1 MFDTHCKSVQEYS
14 QRNADNF
21 GDTILMVALSIQQN
35 WLGVGDQIAD
45 VRANKLESRFLWGN
59 KIKTYE
65 YLMSNK
71 HMMFSQVKAVLN
83 SSKSDNEKAYS
94 LMIIFLRVDGLGIPK
109 AGFCC
114 QLIAGLVGCM
124 DVHNIRMYNLNAKD
138 FTLNPKP
145 KTDKASQANRAK
157 IENYIGLCADYGCE
171 NLWNSWCEFLATKSK
186 RWQDGNHV
194 SEVHYTYLIGDKHA
208 ATN

>member
-83 SSKSDNEKAYS
+83 SRKTDTQKAYS

-124 DVHNIRMYNLNAKD
+124 DVHNIRMYNLDAKD

-145 KTDKASQANRAK
+145 KTDKARRTNELK
-157 IENYIGLCADYGCE
+157 IWNYIRLCADYGCE
-171 NLWNSWCEFLATKSK
+171 NLWNSWCAFLATKSK
-186 RWQDGNHV
+186 RWQDSNHV
-194 SEVHYTYLIGDKHA
+194 SEVHYTYLTGE
-208 ATN
+208 

>member
-1 MFDTHCKSVQEYS
+1 MFNTHCKAVQEYS

-21 GDTILMVALSIQQN
+21 GDTVLMAALSIQQN

-138 FTLNPKP
+138 FKLNPNP
-145 KTDKASQANRAK
+145 KTDKASRANEIK
-157 IENYIGLCADYGCE
+157 IWNYIELCEDYGCE
-171 NLWNSWCEFLATKSK
+171 NLWDSWCEFLASKSK

-194 SEVHYTYLIGDKHA
+194 SEVHYTYLTGE
-208 ATN
+208 

>member
-1 MFDTHCKSVQEYS
+1 MFTTHCKAVQEYS

-83 SSKSDNEKAYS
+83 SRKTDTQKAYS

-124 DVHNIRMYNLNAKD
+124 DVHNIRMYNLDAKD

-145 KTDKASQANRAK
+145 KTDKARRTNELK
-157 IENYIGLCADYGCE
+157 IWNYIRLCADYGCE
-171 NLWNSWCEFLATKSK
+171 NLWNSWCAFLATKSK
-186 RWQDGNHV
+186 RWQDSNHV
-194 SEVHYTYLIGDKHA
+194 SEVHYTYLTGE
-208 ATN
+208 

>member
-1 MFDTHCKSVQEYS
+1 MFNTHCKAVQEYS

-71 HMMFSQVKAVLN
+71 HMMFSC
-83 SSKSDNEKAYS
+83 DN
-94 LMIIFLRVDGLGIPK
+94 FLRMSTSTRRDCISLSGLP
-109 AGFCC
+109 FFF
-114 QLIAGLVGCM
+114 
-124 DVHNIRMYNLNAKD
+124 MY
-138 FTLNPKP
+138 FT
-145 KTDKASQANRAK
+145 
-157 IENYIGLCADYGCE
+157 
-171 NLWNSWCEFLATKSK
+171 ATM
-186 RWQDGNHV
+186 
-194 SEVHYTYLIGDKHA
+194 
-208 ATN
+208 

>member
-1 MFDTHCKSVQEYS
+1 MFNTHCKAVQEYS

-83 SSKSDNEKAYS
+83 SRKTDTQKAYS

-124 DVHNIRMYNLNAKD
+124 DVHNIRMYNLDAKD

-145 KTDKASQANRAK
+145 KTDKARRTNELK
-157 IENYIGLCADYGCE
+157 IWNYIRLCADYGCE
-171 NLWNSWCEFLATKSK
+171 NLWNSWCAFLATKSK
-186 RWQDGNHV
+186 RWQDSNHV
-194 SEVHYTYLIGDKHA
+194 SEVHYTYLTGE
-208 ATN
+208 